1 MNLEYVPIL
10 FQTVIAVVV
19 AVSMLGGAIL
29 LGQRGRRTPAKDI
42 PYECGKDPMGP
53 TNPRFTVK
61 FYMVAMLFILFDIET
76 VFFFAWA
83 VVYRQELAYG
93 PRILFA
99 MLFFLAVLGVGLVYE
114 LRKKALDWTRH
125 G

>member
-1 MNLEYVPIL
+1 MNLEYVPVL
-10 FQTVIAVVV
+10 FQMVIAVVV

-29 LGQRGRRTPAKDI
+29 IGQRGRRTPAKDI
-42 PYECGKDPMGP
+42 PYECGKDPIGP
-53 TNPRFTVK
+53 TNPRFSVK

-76 VFFFAWA
+76 VFFFVWA

-93 PRILFA
+93 LRILFA

-114 LRKKALDWTRH
+114 LRKKALDWTRQ

>member
-1 MNLEYVPIL
+1 MDLDYVPVL
-10 FQTVIAVVV
+10 FQMVIAVVV

-29 LGQRGRRTPAKDI
+29 IGQRGRRTPAKDT
-42 PYECGKDPMGP
+42 PYECGKDPIGP
-53 TNPRFTVK
+53 TNPRFSVK

-76 VFFFAWA
+76 VFFFVWA

-93 PRILFA
+93 LRILFA

-114 LRKKALDWTRH
+114 LRKKALDWTRQ